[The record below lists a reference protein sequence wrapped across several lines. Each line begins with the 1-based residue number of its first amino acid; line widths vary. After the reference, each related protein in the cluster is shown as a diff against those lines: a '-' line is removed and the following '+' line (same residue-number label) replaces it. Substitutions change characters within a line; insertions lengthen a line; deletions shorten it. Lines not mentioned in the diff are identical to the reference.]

1 MNSSQISSISLSDSS
16 STSINSSS
24 LTSVS
29 SLDSTGSKIIDYEL
43 LSDSSEKNNLN
54 YALNIQLEEDF
65 ETADL
70 LITNLE
76 NLKPQSQ
83 IVKIVSN
90 KSNSLGLD
98 NSDMIKISQAS
109 ISEDIV
115 IKFDEKS
122 EVFFNKIL
130 SFKSSKNK

>member
-70 LITNLE
+70 LNTSLE
-76 NLKPQSQ
+76 NLKSQSQ

-90 KSNSLGLD
+90 KSNSLDLD
-98 NSDMIKISQAS
+98 NSSMIKISQAS

>member
-90 KSNSLGLD
+90 KSNSLDLD
-98 NSDMIKISQAS
+98 NSGMIKISQAS

>member
-1 MNSSQISSISLSDSS
+1 MENEEYIEIINTMDIDDSDNSQIFDF
-16 STSINSSS
+16 INTV
-24 LTSVS
+24 LNMNITE
-29 SLDSTGSKIIDYEL
+29 LDE
-43 LSDSSEKNNLN
+43 EKNNLN

-90 KSNSLGLD
+90 KSNSLDLD
-98 NSDMIKISQAS
+98 NSGMIKISQAS